1 MAVTIEQSRQLLD
14 EYLTIEHHGIKGM
27 RWGVRK
33 QKEPGTERPRKSK
46 KVKPLIKQFR
56 SVAKT
61 RRAQRKAAKRVAIL
75 SNEELQAR
83 IDRLRKEKELRELTE
98 SEVAP
103 GRKAIKDIAKSAG
116 KSLATAAVTGG
127 LWYLAKGFAKG
138 FKKSSEGKTTY
149 DTKEVKKNLSVP
161 GLMDYIFSQKKK
173 DK

>member
-1 MAVTIEQSRQLLD
+1 MAITIDQSREILC
-14 EYLTIEHHGIKGM
+14 EYLTLEHHGIKGM

-33 QKEPGTERPRKSK
+33 QREPGRERPK
-46 KVKPLIKQFR
+46 KKKPLIKQFR

-75 SNEELQAR
+75 SDEELQAR
-83 IDRLRKEKELRELTE
+83 INRLRKEKELRELTE

>member
-33 QKEPGTERPRKSK
+33 QKEPGTERPRKPK

-56 SVAKT
+56 SVAKA
-61 RRAQRKAAKRVAIL
+61 RRSQRKAAKRVAIL

-103 GRKAIKDIAKSAG
+103 GRKAIKDFFKDAG
-116 KSLATAAVTGG
+116 KSLGKAIVTGG
-127 LWYLAKGFAKG
+127 LWYVAKSVAKGF
-138 FKKSSEGKTTY
+138 KSSEGKTTY
-149 DTKEVKKNLSVP
+149 DPQEAKKSFTVQ
-161 GLMDYIFSQKKK
+161 GMMDYIFSQKKK